1 MNSLEARKVNL
12 SPVEFARLAIV
23 RALARVGK
31 DPLTWRPRLRKL
43 QAKVGRCSI
52 GRPTCRRERVTS
64 CRAELPRSTQSRK
77 RSVQSDLLPAPR
89 SLLT

>member
-31 DPLTWRPRLRKL
+31 DSYLEARAARGNREKFEAAL
-43 QAKVGRCSI
+43 AKVPAAEPLPGD
-52 GRPTCRRERVTS
+52 
-64 CRAELPRSTQSRK
+64 ELPR
-77 RSVQSDLLPAPR
+77 
-89 SLLT
+89 